1 MVIFMFLYGLNKRNN
16 SFFSFFII
24 DCAALYLVIPEFYKN
39 VFSSMGNPII
49 FNSLKLK

>member
-1 MVIFMFLYGLNKRNN
+1 MVIFMFFYGLTKETIV
-16 SFFSFFII
+16 SLVVFII